1 MNNEKY
7 ISEIVANVIKSINAG
22 GEVKPA
28 QNGNHLKGVFSSM
41 TDALAAVSKA
51 YTELK
56 KYSVAQREEM
66 IKNIRRLTLEE
77 AEIMAKLGVEET
89 GMGNVAD
96 KIVKHQLVAKKT
108 PGTED
113 LKPTVITLRRKGSLL
128 AWRGSPGAVFL
139 SSGQS
144 ALIIS
149 L

>member
-56 KYSVAQREEM
+56 KYSVAQREE
-66 IKNIRRLTLEE
+66 
-77 AEIMAKLGVEET
+77 
-89 GMGNVAD
+89 
-96 KIVKHQLVAKKT
+96 T
-108 PGTED
+108 PGVGRQLFPGGQHARGHGGRRALRVAVRGRCNERQTRT
-113 LKPTVITLRRKGSLL
+113 LLRTV
-128 AWRGSPGAVFL
+128 
-139 SSGQS
+139 
-144 ALIIS
+144 
-149 L
+149 